1 MNQSLKPKTW
11 CHKTSRRE
19 YAQYWSWQ
27 WYFLD
32 MMLKAQTTEA
42 EKKGDYIKLRSFCT
56 ARERK
61 DEKNRLVKGRKFLHP
76 RVSPTITN
84 LQAGTLKDTNR
95 PSQGQSRKFRC
106 LAYIIVPASSTSG
119 CAFVHFAVHYHSV
132 QYFISS
138 PGCTEA
144 SIKAVVY
151 NQLCELG
158 T

>member
-1 MNQSLKPKTW
+1 MIFFGHDAKSTNNR
-11 CHKTSRRE
+11 SRKEGR
-19 YAQYWSWQ
+19 
-27 WYFLD
+27 LH
-32 MMLKAQTTEA
+32 QTQ
-42 EKKGDYIKLRSFCT
+42 KLLHSKRKG
-56 ARERK
+56 
-61 DEKNRLVKGRKFLHP
+61 EKNRLVKGRKFLHP